1 MKIKFNIDSQLPE
14 ERAEFWLHKMTDK
27 MQRIA
32 KDLSSDSDSLW
43 CYQEDNVIPVSFD
56 QIMLIEVVAD
66 KTYVYTLAEQFEY
79 KERLYK
85 VKEQLPYDFFT
96 VSRSSIINYHQ
107 IDHLEMVE
115 GGNIDVILKNER
127 RVQISRRRIKDLK
140 ARLGL

>member
-1 MKIKFNIDSQLPE
+1 
-14 ERAEFWLHKMTDK
+14 
-27 MQRIA
+27 
-32 KDLSSDSDSLW
+32 
-43 CYQEDNVIPVSFD
+43 
-56 QIMLIEVVAD
+56 MLIEVVAD

-96 VSRSSIINYHQ
+96 ASRSSIINYHQ